1 MHRANIIEEGS
12 ICKYMPP
19 IIDFKNSSLLQ
30 IAKNINGF
38 SKNRY
43 QYIGSDTAKYTFSIY
58 INKLN
63 DSLNSSNILN
73 TIYLYNIGTYIN
85 KLFLTIS
92 DKYFK

>member
-1 MHRANIIEEGS
+1 MHRAKNIEEGS

-30 IAKNINGF
+30 IAKQVNGF

-43 QYIGSDTAKYTFSIY
+43 QYIGSDTTKYTISIN

-63 DSLNSSNILN
+63 DSLSSSIILDMLGLY
-73 TIYLYNIGTYIN
+73 TIDTYAD
-85 KLFLTIS
+85 KLFLTIN
-92 DKYFK
+92 DK